1 MQTLIIS
8 LLISLVFTIFF
19 LLYSWRY
26 KKHIELENSKIE
38 KQVVKYMESTVT
50 KVESKDIIKEKLLRI
65 AKIIAETEKYIQD
78 DVKEKMKVVEAQ
90 SESFETELIER
101 GGKEYRLT
109 TAGLISALPKSKQEL
124 VEDLKNLSETLE
136 KLGDLDQDLDS
147 EKKVDIGKG
156 MFYEKMSR
164 RFIKI
169 IKENNLDEN
178 DLIPIQQ
185 IKYHIFSSVKNLK
198 DEDILP
204 IFNLMK
210 ETKLIQDV
218 IEINPL
224 FYFIITKNID
234 IEFTNPEKV
243 VLSFSYDY
251 PKLSIEKLLE
261 LTKWDYQYTD
271 KVLSGLKQKGLLEV
285 TDDQIIVESFKNEA
299 EVKKWKD
306 FINAQIQL
314 EKEKQ
319 EEKEARR
326 QELKKKLKLQI
337 EKVKEEVSED
347 LSDLIETEQ
356 IDESTEVE
364 LPKIK
369 FDKKPSVKKL
379 PKKEIMDESKITTPE
394 KSIELNEAVSQR
406 VLRFHEKYSIV
417 NGGLAQFEKI
427 ENFILKKNPDI
438 QKEIILSTLNQLME
452 LSLVSSSVTL
462 NEHQIFLF
470 KHIELTQKEKDF
482 ISHALYKRPLSKDD
496 FMKKLK
502 WNEETT
508 LETMKTLQEKG
519 IIRIEANKIIIPGII
534 QE

>member
-8 LLISLVFTIFF
+8 LIISLVFTIFF

-26 KKHIELENSKIE
+26 KKHIELKNSKIE
-38 KQVVKYMESTVT
+38 INEAKYTETTVT
-50 KVESKDIIKEKLLRI
+50 REEPKDAIKEKLLKI
-65 AKIIAETEKYIQD
+65 ANIIAETEKYIED
-78 DVKEKMKVVEAQ
+78 DVKEKMKFVEAQ
-90 SESFETELIER
+90 SESFETELIEK

-109 TAGLISALPKSKQEL
+109 TAGLMSALPKSKQEL

-136 KLGDLDQDLDS
+136 RLEDLDQDLDS

-169 IKENNLDEN
+169 IKENNLDKN

-210 ETKLIQDV
+210 ETNLVRDV
-218 IEINPL
+218 IEINPM
-224 FYFIITKNID
+224 FYFIITKD
-234 IEFTNPEKV
+234 INVEFTNPEKV
-243 VLSFSYDY
+243 VLSFSYDN
-251 PKLSIEKLLE
+251 PSLNIENLLE
-261 LTKWDYQYTD
+261 LTQWDYQYTD
-271 KVLSGLKQKGLLEV
+271 KVLSGLKKKGLLEV
-285 TDDQIIVESFKNEA
+285 NNDRIIVESFKNEF

-319 EEKEARR
+319 EEKEFRR
-326 QELKKKLKLQI
+326 QELKKKLKSQI
-337 EKVKEEVSED
+337 EKVKKEVSED
-347 LSDLIETEQ
+347 LSDIIETEQ
-356 IDESTEVE
+356 INEPSEVE
-364 LPKIK
+364 PPKIK

-379 PKKEIMDESKITTPE
+379 PKKEIIDESKETE
-394 KSIELNEAVSQR
+394 DLIELNEVVSQR
-406 VLRFHEKYSIV
+406 ILRFHEKYSIV
-417 NGGLAQFEKI
+417 NGGLVQFEKL
-427 ENFILKKNPDI
+427 ENFILKKIPDI
-438 QKEIILSTLNQLME
+438 KKETILSTLNQLMK
-452 LSLVSSSVTL
+452 LSLVSSSLSL
-462 NEHQIFLF
+462 NKYQIFLF
-470 KHIELTQKEKDF
+470 KEIEITQKEQDF
-482 ISHALYKRPLSKDD
+482 ISYAIYKKPLSKDI

-502 WNEETT
+502 WDEETT
-508 LETMKTLQEKG
+508 LETMKKLQEKG
-519 IIRIEANKIIIPGII
+519 LIRIEANKIIIPGII

>member
-8 LLISLVFTIFF
+8 LIISLVFTFFF

-38 KQVVKYMESTVT
+38 KIVEKYPESTIA
-50 KVESKDIIKEKLLRI
+50 KEESKDNIKEKLSKI
-65 AKIIAETEKYIQD
+65 AKIIAETEKYIED
-78 DVKEKMKVVEAQ
+78 DVKEKMKVIKAQ
-90 SESFETELIER
+90 SEGFETELIEK

-136 KLGDLDQDLDS
+136 KLGELDQDLES

-169 IKENNLDEN
+169 IKENNLDKN

-218 IEINPL
+218 IEINPI
-224 FYFIITKNID
+224 FYFIIAKNID

-251 PKLSIEKLLE
+251 PNLNIEKLLE
-261 LTKWDYQYTD
+261 LTQWDFQYTD
-271 KVLSGLKQKGLLEV
+271 KVLSGMKQKGLLEV
-285 TDDQIIVESFKNEA
+285 TNDQIIVESFKNEV

-306 FINAQIQL
+306 F
-314 EKEKQ
+314 KK
-319 EEKEARR
+319 KRDVKS
-326 QELKKKLKLQI
+326 LKK
-337 EKVKEEVSED
+337 
-347 LSDLIETEQ
+347 
-356 IDESTEVE
+356 
-364 LPKIK
+364 
-369 FDKKPSVKKL
+369 
-379 PKKEIMDESKITTPE
+379 
-394 KSIELNEAVSQR
+394 
-406 VLRFHEKYSIV
+406 
-417 NGGLAQFEKI
+417 G
-427 ENFILKKNPDI
+427 
-438 QKEIILSTLNQLME
+438 
-452 LSLVSSSVTL
+452 
-462 NEHQIFLF
+462 
-470 KHIELTQKEKDF
+470 
-482 ISHALYKRPLSKDD
+482 
-496 FMKKLK
+496 
-502 WNEETT
+502 
-508 LETMKTLQEKG
+508 
-519 IIRIEANKIIIPGII
+519 
-534 QE
+534 